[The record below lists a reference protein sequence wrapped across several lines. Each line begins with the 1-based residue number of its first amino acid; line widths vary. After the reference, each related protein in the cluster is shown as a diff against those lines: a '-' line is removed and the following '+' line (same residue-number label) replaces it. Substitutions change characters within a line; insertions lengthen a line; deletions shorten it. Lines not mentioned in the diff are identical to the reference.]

1 MARPKIPRKSTHVDM
16 TAMCD
21 VAFLLLTFFI
31 LATKFKPSEAV
42 PVNTPNSVASKIAPE
57 DNVVMITLN
66 EANQAYLSMSETK
79 DDLDNKREMISYLNT
94 TKNLGLSDA
103 EVEALVSASMIG
115 VPLSQLKQ
123 EARMSKDDLNAKNL
137 PGIPIKDSATNELVD
152 WLRAVRETYQGK
164 REPNLIFKGDS
175 EAKYTAFKNVLDAFK
190 RNDFFKFQMVTNPE
204 SVPVGTD
211 LYNQGGN
218 EEE

>member
-57 DNVVMITLN
+57 TNVVMITLN
-66 EANQAYLSMSETK
+66 KDNQAYLSMSDTK
-79 DDLDNKREMISYLNT
+79 DDLDNKRQMISYLNT
-94 TKNLGLSDA
+94 TRNLGLSDA
-103 EVEALVSASMIG
+103 EVDALVQAPLIG

-123 EARMSKDDLNAKNL
+123 EARMSKDDMNAKNL
-137 PGIPIKDSATNELVD
+137 PGIPIKDSANNEMVD
-152 WLRAVRETYQGK
+152 WLRAVQETYQGK
-164 REPNLIFKGDS
+164 KEPNLIFKGDN
-175 EAKYTAFKNVLDAFK
+175 EAKYVAFKNVIDALK

-204 SVPVGTD
+204 SVPAGTD
-211 LYNQGGN
+211 LFKQGGS
-218 EEE
+218 ED